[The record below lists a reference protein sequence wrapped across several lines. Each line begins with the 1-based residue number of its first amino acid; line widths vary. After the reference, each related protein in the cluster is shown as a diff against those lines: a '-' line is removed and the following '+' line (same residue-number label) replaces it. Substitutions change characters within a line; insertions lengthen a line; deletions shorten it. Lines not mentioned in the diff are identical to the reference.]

1 MQSSGTE
8 KLRSI
13 VFEHNESKSDEPC
26 VSHLGSKKNTP
37 SDPNKLLH
45 DAGHPGLFG
54 KLWNASWEWPSLEP
68 QALGKGQ
75 RWGEQFNCGLIS
87 MWHLGGWDVLLSSV
101 VVFGSQKDDLSTKRV
116 SGYQLNPLN
125 PLSGPTHFGDCDS
138 WAWGAG
144 TCSMPYY
151 MICHQI
157 LSLNIMWFHVLDILY
172 FCSFSDGNTTRTW
185 CESDTTKMVG
195 KKQILRWFCL
205 IPEVRPVPQVGANM
219 TCWVP
224 VSLAPTF
231 LNVTTGTL
239 CDMNC
244 FCIKF

>member
-75 RWGEQFNCGLIS
+75 RWGEEFNFGFEDGLQASNKIECK
-87 MWHLGGWDVLLSSV
+87 H
-101 VVFGSQKDDLSTKRV
+101 
-116 SGYQLNPLN
+116 
-125 PLSGPTHFGDCDS
+125 
-138 WAWGAG
+138 
-144 TCSMPYY
+144 
-151 MICHQI
+151 I
-157 LSLNIMWFHVLDILY
+157 
-172 FCSFSDGNTTRTW
+172 
-185 CESDTTKMVG
+185 
-195 KKQILRWFCL
+195 
-205 IPEVRPVPQVGANM
+205 
-219 TCWVP
+219 
-224 VSLAPTF
+224 
-231 LNVTTGTL
+231 
-239 CDMNC
+239 
-244 FCIKF
+244 

>member
-1 MQSSGTE
+1 
-8 KLRSI
+8 
-13 VFEHNESKSDEPC
+13 
-26 VSHLGSKKNTP
+26 
-37 SDPNKLLH
+37 
-45 DAGHPGLFG
+45 
-54 KLWNASWEWPSLEP
+54 
-68 QALGKGQ
+68 
-75 RWGEQFNCGLIS
+75 

-116 SGYQLNPLN
+116 SGYQLNPLNPLN

-185 CESDTTKMVG
+185 CESDTKDGWKETDIEMVLLDSWSPSSSTSG
-195 KKQILRWFCL
+195 CEYDLLGIGITCTYLFERHNRHFVWHELLLYQVLAKTWGADGHLSSPHRHIVV
-205 IPEVRPVPQVGANM
+205 IPQRNWTACP
-219 TCWVP
+219 
-224 VSLAPTF
+224 
-231 LNVTTGTL
+231 
-239 CDMNC
+239 
-244 FCIKF
+244 